1 MAIYR
6 TGQASM
12 DAQGYIT
19 GYDTKWRE
27 QLTLIRPG
35 ATIFFIDAP
44 FQAAVISE
52 VISDTQIRAITTG
65 GAEIGRSNYI
75 ILLHDSITVDGLAQ
89 DVAET
94 LRYYQ
99 SKETQIEEA
108 IEFFKNFDLQKLIDL
123 RDETVRNAASAAQ
136 SEQNAQ
142 SWAGQSFNHA
152 ESAKGYMQQT
162 QQIKD
167 SAITEVNSARDQ
179 GVLAVN
185 QTKDQAVSEI
195 NQIKGD
201 VSNLKNE
208 AISARDSAQQYMTGA
223 QSANSAAETA
233 KHGAETARDEARQLV
248 QQVNPENLLHKDQN
262 LKDLSDKN
270 ESRKNLELGVDNS
283 PQFKNIHLYN
293 ASDLNSGRLLCTM
306 PNGRTSLYH
315 EIADGVHKTV
325 LETYNQ
331 QTESSKSLTYD
342 DHGHLAGV
350 ILLTA
355 DNITSETVTTDTI
368 NCNDTLYGNVI
379 DTTGTILSR
388 AGVYTTGGKPVGV
401 QTPQGAGGN
410 HSIAISTSTSEGD
423 APVDSWV
430 NYLQGNYYNGNYTFG
445 AVRGGATQIQNVRL
459 FIDSGEGYNSTFE
472 FKPLPANNG
481 YIRSERGF
489 YGRCRPV
496 GWLDTHYAD
505 VSPFFATVLES
516 NDSQWMPIVT
526 GASRSTGGYMLRASL
541 GVISQGNSAWPDA
554 VMQLMG
560 DNVVQRTYNFSAVHG
575 DLTTWVGGDVSG
587 KGWTGNYLFQ
597 KAATSDRDL
606 KHDIVYTNGKESYDR
621 VMQWL
626 PTLFKY
632 TGSDIQRY
640 GLIAQDLLKIDP
652 EYVKIVPG
660 APILEP
666 VVQLNEE
673 GEEVTKYIETG
684 RNDDTLALD
693 NNVIMVDMAC
703 AMVYM
708 GGMIEKQ
715 QKEIDELKAAIAALL
730 NK

>member
-27 QLTLIRPG
+27 QLALIRPG

-108 IEFFKNFDLQKLIDL
+108 IEFFKNFDLKQLQDL
-123 RDETVRNAASAAQ
+123 ANQVKADTNAIKA
-136 SEQNAQ
+136 
-142 SWAGQSFNHA
+142 
-152 ESAKGYMQQT
+152 QT

-185 QTKDQAVSEI
+185 QTKDQAVSEM

-223 QSANSAAETA
+223 QSANNAAETA
-233 KHGAETARDEARQLV
+233 KNGAVMARNEAEEFAKSLDA
-248 QQVNPENLLHKDQN
+248 ENLLRKDAN
-262 LKDLSDKN
+262 LSDLSNIEIARQNMRIGPFDTLGAHTLIYSPTGSYRLVIRDDGLLVYQKGDGSDTKPFEIATGGTGATDAAGARN
-270 ESRKNLELGVDNS
+270 NLGLGNAQDV
-283 PQFKNIHLYN
+283 QFKSITATDGDILVPQTHIVGCKTDVGGDKRIYLTNIGG
-293 ASDLNSGRLLCTM
+293 D
-306 PNGRTSLYH
+306 
-315 EIADGVHKTV
+315 
-325 LETYNQ
+325 
-331 QTESSKSLTYD
+331 SSP
-342 DHGHLAGV
+342 
-350 ILLTA
+350 
-355 DNITSETVTTDTI
+355 
-368 NCNDTLYGNVI
+368 
-379 DTTGTILSR
+379 
-388 AGVYTTGGKPVGV
+388 GG
-401 QTPQGAGGN
+401 
-410 HSIAISTSTSEGD
+410 
-423 APVDSWV
+423 WV
-430 NYLQGNYYNGNYTFG
+430 NLLQGNWYDGYWQFG
-445 AVRGGATQIQNVRL
+445 AVRGEGTDLNNAQLYISPNKPGYSGVVFNFIPEPNDTQA
-459 FIDSGEGYNSTFE
+459 S
-472 FKPLPANNG
+472 G
-481 YIRSERGF
+481 YIRSPRGF
-489 YGRCRPV
+489 MGRCYMG
-496 GWLDTHYAD
+496 GWDADADNRLTPFWADT
-505 VSPFFATVLES
+505 VNKNNSGWS
-516 NDSQWMPIVT
+516 PIVS
-526 GASRSTGGYMLRASL
+526 GGSQSDGGYYMRTSL
-541 GVISQGNSAWPDA
+541 GIISDGTTDWPQVA
-554 VMQLMG
+554 IHMLG
-560 DNVVQRTYNFSAVHG
+560 DGRYHRAYNFGKSG
-575 DLTTWVGGDVSG
+575 DIYSWGNDPWG
-587 KGWTGNYLFQ
+587 GNYDFA
-597 KAATSDRDL
+597 KNPTSDRDL
-606 KHDIVYTNGKESYDR
+606 KHDIQYTDGKESYDR

-626 PTLFKY
+626 PTMFKY
-632 TGSDIQRY
+632 NGSDIQRF

-652 EYVKIVPG
+652 QYVKLVPG
-660 APILEP
+660 SP
-666 VVQLNEE
+666 VFEDVIGVDEN
-673 GEEVTKYIETG
+673 GEEYIDRQIETD
-684 RNDDTLALD
+684 RKDDTLALD
-693 NNVIMVDMAC
+693 SNVMLTDMAC

-715 QKEIDELKAAIAALL
+715 QKEIDELKAAVAALL